1 MSLPDTNSIIRAY
14 LAADTALAALVG
26 TRIYCPRLPENATLP
41 AINFFTRG
49 GTSISKVPK
58 VVIPSIQINC
68 WAKDPVESRKIYR
81 AVYDV
86 LNGLGNYECTIDG
99 TTYYIIYTREEVQ
112 GQDIQDV
119 DIQNLW
125 NTMSFYSIT
134 IRNY

>member
-1 MSLPDTNSIIRAY
+1 MVNTNVVILTY
-14 LAADTALAALVG
+14 LLSKTDITDLVG
-26 TRIYCPRLPENATLP
+26 QRVYAANPLPENVTLP

-49 GTSISKVPK
+49 GTSIAEVPK
-58 VVIPSIQINC
+58 VVIPSIQVNC
-68 WAKDPVESRKIYR
+68 WADDPVESRKIYR

>member
-1 MSLPDTNSIIRAY
+1 MVDTNVVILTY
-14 LAADTALAALVG
+14 LLSKTDITDLVG
-26 TRIYCPRLPENATLP
+26 QRVYAANPLPENVTLP

-49 GTSISKVPK
+49 GTSIAEVPK
-58 VVIPSIQINC
+58 VVIPSIQVNC
-68 WAKDPVESRKIYR
+68 WADDPVESRKIYR

-112 GQDIQDV
+112 GQDIQDT
-119 DIQNLW
+119 IQGFW
-125 NTMSFYSIT
+125 NTMAFYSIT